1 MTSPSQRRTV
11 WVLAAA
17 QVLAGVGVGAG
28 VAAGSLLV
36 ADLTDTEGLAG
47 LAQTSGVVGTAVAA
61 GPLAWLSVRS
71 GRRIG
76 LVTGLWIAAVGA
88 LVVIGGSI
96 VEVVPLVLIGT
107 FGVGVASAV
116 GLQARYAASDLAAP
130 EHIGRD
136 LALVVWATTV
146 GAVLGP
152 NLMEPAAT
160 LAESLGLPPLSGAYL
175 VAAASITL
183 AALLVAGW
191 LRPDPLLEARRLAQ
205 AEDAEGTMQP
215 RQAGMLAE
223 LAHGARV
230 VRTSPGA
237 SLAVAA
243 IAVGH
248 VVMVMVMVMT
258 PVHMQHVDVTLQVI
272 GLVISV
278 HILGMFAF
286 APVVGWLSDRRGSV
300 WVIAAGV
307 VVLAASTVIAGTA
320 PGDSVG
326 QLGLGLFLLGLG
338 WSGTLV
344 GGSALLS
351 TSVPEET
358 RPAAQGVGDTV
369 MNVAAAVGGAFAG
382 VIVVVASFAWL
393 NVAAALCLVPL
404 AVALVRRR
412 VADAVRTPV
421 RYAPRQTHR
430 AGSPEQAGCP
440 PVDCSGSHLSEVRR
454 SVASDIRFGR
464 TSDPHRPPVK
474 GNSWQT
480 ATRPSTPRSPRSSAS
495 SARAR
500 SCASATRPAH
510 RSR

>member
-1 MTSPSQRRTV
+1 MPRASGVLSWPRWSSRCATDDPPVKTSLQRRTV
-11 WVLAAA
+11 RVLAAA
-17 QVLAGVGVGAG
+17 QVLTGVGVGAG

-36 ADLTDTEGLAG
+36 ADLTGAEGLAG
-47 LAQTSGVVGTAVAA
+47 LAQTSGVVGAAVAA

-76 LVTGLWIAAVGA
+76 LVTGLWIAAVGS
-88 LVVIGGSI
+88 LVVIGAAI
-96 VEVVPLVLIGT
+96 LEVVALVLVGT
-107 FGVGVASAV
+107 FGVGIASAV

-130 EHIGRD
+130 EHVGRD
-136 LALVVWATTV
+136 LAMVVWATTV

-152 NLMEPAAT
+152 NLMQPSAD
-160 LAESLGLPPLSGAYL
+160 LAEALGLPALSGPYL
-175 VAAASITL
+175 VTAAAITL

-191 LRPDPLLEARRLAQ
+191 LRPDPLLAARDLAR
-205 AEDAEGTMQP
+205 APDADTELEP
-215 RQAGMLAE
+215 RQMGMVAE

-258 PVHMQHVDVTLQVI
+258 PVHMEHVDVTLQVV
-272 GLVISV
+272 GLVISI
-278 HILGMFAF
+278 HILGMYAF
-286 APVVGWLSDRRGSV
+286 SPAVGWLSDRRGSV
-300 WVIAAGV
+300 WVISAGV
-307 VVLAASTVIAGTA
+307 VVLGAATLIAGTA
-320 PGDSVG
+320 PGDSVV

-382 VIVVVASFAWL
+382 VIVFVASYAWL

-412 VADAVRTPV
+412 VAGAVRTPV
-421 RYAPRQTHR
+421 R
-430 AGSPEQAGCP
+430 
-440 PVDCSGSHLSEVRR
+440 
-454 SVASDIRFGR
+454 
-464 TSDPHRPPVK
+464 
-474 GNSWQT
+474 
-480 ATRPSTPRSPRSSAS
+480 
-495 SARAR
+495 
-500 SCASATRPAH
+500 
-510 RSR
+510 

>member
-1 MTSPSQRRTV
+1 VKTSLQRRTV
-11 WVLAAA
+11 RVLAAA
-17 QVLAGVGVGAG
+17 QVLTGVGVGAG

-36 ADLTDTEGLAG
+36 ADLTGAEGLAG
-47 LAQTSGVVGTAVAA
+47 LAQTSGVVGAAVAA

-76 LVTGLWIAAVGA
+76 LVTGLWIAAIGS
-88 LVVIGGSI
+88 LVVIGAAI
-96 VEVVPLVLIGT
+96 IEVVALVLVGT
-107 FGVGVASAV
+107 FGVGIASAV

-130 EHIGRD
+130 EHVGRD
-136 LALVVWATTV
+136 LAMVVWATTV

-152 NLMEPAAT
+152 NLMQPSAN
-160 LAESLGLPPLSGAYL
+160 LAEMLGLPALSGPYL
-175 VAAASITL
+175 VTAAAITL

-191 LRPDPLLEARRLAQ
+191 LRPDPLLEARALAR
-205 AEDAEGTMQP
+205 APDAETELEP
-215 RQAGMLAE
+215 RQMGMVAE
-223 LAHGARV
+223 LAHGARI

-258 PVHMQHVDVTLQVI
+258 PVHMQHVDVTLQVV
-272 GLVISV
+272 GLVISI
-278 HILGMFAF
+278 HILGMYAF
-286 APVVGWLSDRRGSV
+286 SPAVGWLSDRRGSV
-300 WVIAAGV
+300 WVITAGV
-307 VVLAASTVIAGTA
+307 VVLGAATLIAGTA
-320 PGDSVG
+320 PGDSVV

-382 VIVVVASFAWL
+382 LIVFAASYAWL

-412 VADAVRTPV
+412 VAGAVRTPV
-421 RYAPRQTHR
+421 R
-430 AGSPEQAGCP
+430 
-440 PVDCSGSHLSEVRR
+440 
-454 SVASDIRFGR
+454 
-464 TSDPHRPPVK
+464 
-474 GNSWQT
+474 
-480 ATRPSTPRSPRSSAS
+480 
-495 SARAR
+495 
-500 SCASATRPAH
+500 
-510 RSR
+510 